1 VGEGGILSA
10 LRQGLPSPATAGPEP
25 GGEPFR
31 VLPLD
36 GLPWARFDV
45 LAASFTLNLLALVMP
60 IVILQTYDRI
70 VPNNSYETL
79 LLLVVFVA
87 GALIL
92 DAFLRLGRTYITGW
106 AAARFEHRLGCTM
119 AARLLSS
126 DLGAFERSAAGVHL
140 DRMTAIDRLRDFY
153 CGQSMLV
160 MVDLPFALLFLAL
173 IAYLAGALVLVP
185 LAVLIGFA
193 ILAWKLG
200 QHLRVAIENR
210 SEVDDRRYNFIIEL
224 LTGIHTVKALGMEA
238 QMVRRYERLQESSA
252 ASGIE
257 VNMLSG
263 RAQSLGALF
272 SNLTMVLTAGIGCL
286 WVING
291 ELTTGGLAASSLL
304 AGRSLQ
310 PLLRAMGLWTQFQ
323 NVQVARGR
331 VTEAMATP
339 TECRAALPALPPVKG
354 ALALKG
360 VRFAFDADGPELFTG
375 IDLAVPA
382 GAAIGIR
389 GANGIGKSTLL
400 RLIMRLYRPTG
411 GSITLDGYNLADY
424 DPLSIREQIVYLPQQ
439 SVLFQGTIMENLTGF
454 RGEEAIEPALEAAVK
469 LGLDSVIARL
479 PDGYQSRV
487 GESGAD
493 ALPGGIRQR
502 IAIAHALAR
511 KPRVVLFDEANSYL
525 DAAGD
530 AMLRGA
536 LEELKGNTTLVL
548 VSHRPSLLQLAD
560 EIYEIQDGQLVH
572 RASRALPK
580 PPEQHKAAAPV
591 TVAVRNSA

>member
-1 VGEGGILSA
+1 VGEGGILPGSKD
-10 LRQGLPSPATAGPEP
+10 QPTSPATAGPPP
-25 GGEPFR
+25 GGERFR

-70 VPNNSYETL
+70 VPNNSYDTL

-87 GALIL
+87 GALVL
-92 DAFLRLGRTYITGW
+92 DAFLRLGRTYVTGW
-106 AAARFEHRLGCTM
+106 AAARFEHRLGCSM
-119 AARLLSS
+119 VSRLLSA
-126 DLGAFERSAAGVHL
+126 DLASFERFASGVHL
-140 DRMTAIDRLRDFY
+140 DRMSAIDRLRDFY
-153 CGQSMLV
+153 CGQSILV

-185 LAVLIGFA
+185 FAVLVAFA
-193 ILAWKLG
+193 FLAWKLG
-200 QHLRVAIENR
+200 RNLRVAIENR

-323 NVQVARGR
+323 NVEVARGR

-339 TECRAALPALPPVKG
+339 QETPIELPALPPIEG
-354 ALALKG
+354 ALELKN
-360 VRFAFDADGPELFTG
+360 VHFAYDADRPELFSG
-375 IDLAVPA
+375 IDLKVPA
-382 GAAIGIR
+382 GGTIGIR

-400 RLIMRLYRPTG
+400 RLIMRLYVPTAG
-411 GSITLDGYNLADY
+411 RITLDGHDITDF
-424 DPLSIREQIVYLPQQ
+424 DPQSIREQVVYLPQQ
-439 SVLFQGTIMENLTGF
+439 SVLFQGTIMDNLTSF
-454 RGEEAIEPALEAAVK
+454 RGDEAIEPALEMAIK

-479 PDGYQSRV
+479 PDGYQSRI
-487 GESGAD
+487 GESGTD

-511 KPRVVLFDEANSYL
+511 KPKVVLFDEANSYL

-530 AMLRGA
+530 AMLRA
-536 LEELKGNTTLVL
+536 VLEEQKGRTTLVL

-560 EIYEIQDGQLVH
+560 DLYEIQEGRLVH
-572 RASRALPK
+572 RTARPRVKAPA
-580 PPEQHKAAAPV
+580 QHGPAPAAAP
-591 TVAVRNSA
+591 TRASA

>member
-1 VGEGGILSA
+1 M
-10 LRQGLPSPATAGPEP
+10 
-25 GGEPFR
+25 
-31 VLPLD
+31 LPLD

-70 VPNNSYETL
+70 VPNNSRETL
-79 LLLVVFVA
+79 FLLVVFVA
-87 GALIL
+87 GALVL
-92 DAFLRLGRTYITGW
+92 DAFLRLGRTHVTGW
-106 AAARFEHRLGCTM
+106 AAARFEHRLGCSM
-119 AARLLSS
+119 ARRLLSS
-126 DLGAFERSAAGVHL
+126 DLASFEHSAAGVHL

-153 CGQSMLV
+153 CGQSILV
-160 MVDLPFALLFLAL
+160 MVDLPFAFLFLGL
-173 IAYLAGALVLVP
+173 IAYLAGALALVP
-185 LAVLIGFA
+185 LAVLIAFA
-193 ILAWKLG
+193 FVAWKLG

-323 NVQVARGR
+323 NVEVARGR
-331 VTEAMATP
+331 VAEAMATP
-339 TECRAALPALPPVKG
+339 AETSAKLPELPPVE
-354 ALALKG
+354 G
-360 VRFAFDADGPELFTG
+360 VLQLQKVHFAYDTDGPELFRG
-375 IDLAVPA
+375 VDLSVPA
-382 GAAIGIR
+382 GAAVGIR

-400 RLIMRLYRPTG
+400 RLIMRLYTPTQG
-411 GSITLDGYNLADY
+411 RITLDGHDLTEF
-424 DPLSIREQIVYLPQQ
+424 DPASIREQIVYLPQQ
-439 SVLFQGTIMENLTGF
+439 SVLFQGTIMDNLTGF
-454 RGEEAIEPALEAAVK
+454 RGEEAIEPALEVAIK

-511 KPRVVLFDEANSYL
+511 NPKLVLFDEANSYL

-530 AMLRGA
+530 AMLRGV
-536 LEELKGNTTLVL
+536 LEEMKGRTTLVL

-560 EIYEIQDGQLVH
+560 ELYEINDGQLIQRVV
-572 RASRALPK
+572 RSRLK
-580 PPEQHKAAAPV
+580 PPAQHGAAPAA
-591 TVAVRNSA
+591 TRATTPGATPAATRIQA

>member
-1 VGEGGILSA
+1 M
-10 LRQGLPSPATAGPEP
+10 
-25 GGEPFR
+25 
-31 VLPLD
+31 LPLD

-70 VPNNSYETL
+70 VPNNSRETL
-79 LLLVVFVA
+79 FLLVVFVA
-87 GALIL
+87 GALVL
-92 DAFLRLGRTYITGW
+92 DAFLRLGRTHVTGW
-106 AAARFEHRLGCTM
+106 AAARFEHRLGCSM
-119 AARLLSS
+119 ARRLLSS
-126 DLGAFERSAAGVHL
+126 DLASFEHSAAGVHL

-153 CGQSMLV
+153 CGQSILV
-160 MVDLPFALLFLAL
+160 MVDLPFAFLFLGL
-173 IAYLAGALVLVP
+173 IAYLAGALALVP
-185 LAVLIGFA
+185 LAVLIAFA
-193 ILAWKLG
+193 FVAWKLG

-323 NVQVARGR
+323 NVEVARGR
-331 VTEAMATP
+331 VAEAMATP
-339 TECRAALPALPPVKG
+339 AETSAKLPELPPVE
-354 ALALKG
+354 G
-360 VRFAFDADGPELFTG
+360 VLQLQKVHFAYDTDGPELFRG
-375 IDLAVPA
+375 VDLSVPA
-382 GAAIGIR
+382 GAAVGIR

-400 RLIMRLYRPTG
+400 RLIMRLYTPTQG
-411 GSITLDGYNLADY
+411 RITLDGHDLTEF
-424 DPLSIREQIVYLPQQ
+424 DPASIREQIVYLPQQ
-439 SVLFQGTIMENLTGF
+439 SVLFQGTIMDNLTGF
-454 RGEEAIEPALEAAVK
+454 RGEEAIEPALEVAIK

-511 KPRVVLFDEANSYL
+511 NPKLVLFDEANSYL

-530 AMLRGA
+530 AMLRGV
-536 LEELKGNTTLVL
+536 LEEMKGRTTLVL

-560 EIYEIQDGQLVH
+560 ELYEINDGQLIQRVV
-572 RASRALPK
+572 RSRLK
-580 PPEQHKAAAPV
+580 PPAQHGAAPAATRATTPGATPAAARIQ
-591 TVAVRNSA
+591 A

>member
-1 VGEGGILSA
+1 
-10 LRQGLPSPATAGPEP
+10 
-25 GGEPFR
+25 

-70 VPNNSYETL
+70 VPNNSRETL
-79 LLLVVFVA
+79 FLLVVFVA
-87 GALIL
+87 GALVL
-92 DAFLRLGRTYITGW
+92 DAFLRLGRTHVTGW
-106 AAARFEHRLGCTM
+106 AAARFEHRLGCSM
-119 AARLLSS
+119 ARRLLSS
-126 DLGAFERSAAGVHL
+126 DLASFEHSAAGVHL

-153 CGQSMLV
+153 CGQSILV
-160 MVDLPFALLFLAL
+160 MVDLPFAFLFLGL
-173 IAYLAGALVLVP
+173 IAYLAGALALVP
-185 LAVLIGFA
+185 LAVLIAFA
-193 ILAWKLG
+193 FVAWKLG

-323 NVQVARGR
+323 NVEVARGR
-331 VTEAMATP
+331 VAEAMATP
-339 TECRAALPALPPVKG
+339 AETSAKLPELPPVE
-354 ALALKG
+354 G
-360 VRFAFDADGPELFTG
+360 VLQLQKVHFAYDTDGPELFRG
-375 IDLAVPA
+375 VDLSVPA
-382 GAAIGIR
+382 GAAVGIR

-400 RLIMRLYRPTG
+400 RLIMRLYTPTQG
-411 GSITLDGYNLADY
+411 RITLDGHDLTEF
-424 DPLSIREQIVYLPQQ
+424 DPASIREQIVYLPQQ
-439 SVLFQGTIMENLTGF
+439 SVLFQGTIMDNLTGF
-454 RGEEAIEPALEAAVK
+454 RGEEAIEPALEVAIK

-511 KPRVVLFDEANSYL
+511 NPKLVLFDEANSYL

-530 AMLRGA
+530 AMLRGV
-536 LEELKGNTTLVL
+536 LEEMKGRTTLVL

-560 EIYEIQDGQLVH
+560 ELYEINDGQLIQRVV
-572 RASRALPK
+572 RSRLK
-580 PPEQHKAAAPV
+580 PPAQHGAAPAA
-591 TVAVRNSA
+591 TRATTPGATPAATRIQA

>member
-1 VGEGGILSA
+1 
-10 LRQGLPSPATAGPEP
+10 
-25 GGEPFR
+25 

-70 VPNNSYETL
+70 VPNNSRDTL

-87 GALIL
+87 GALVL
-92 DAFLRLGRTYITGW
+92 DAFLRLGRTYVTGW
-106 AAARFEHRLGCTM
+106 AAARFEHRLGCSM
-119 AARLLSS
+119 ARRLLSA
-126 DLGAFERSAAGVHL
+126 DLASFEHSAAGVHL

-153 CGQSMLV
+153 CGQSILV
-160 MVDLPFALLFLAL
+160 MVDLPFAFLFLGL
-173 IAYLAGALVLVP
+173 IAYLAGALALVP
-185 LAVLIGFA
+185 LGVLIAFA
-193 ILAWKLG
+193 VLAWKLG

-323 NVQVARGR
+323 NVEVARGR
-331 VTEAMATP
+331 VAEAMATP
-339 TECRAALPALPPVKG
+339 AEAPANLPALPPVDG
-354 ALALKG
+354 ALQLQK
-360 VRFAFDADGPELFTG
+360 VHFAYDADGPDLFRG
-375 IDLAVPA
+375 VDLSVPA
-382 GAAIGIR
+382 GGAVGIR

-400 RLIMRLYRPTG
+400 RLIMRLYLPTQG
-411 GSITLDGYNLADY
+411 RITIDGHDLTEF
-424 DPLSIREQIVYLPQQ
+424 DPASIREQVVYLPQQ
-439 SVLFQGTIMENLTGF
+439 SVLFQGTIMDNLTGF
-454 RGEEAIEPALEAAVK
+454 RGDEAIEPALDMAIK

-511 KPRVVLFDEANSYL
+511 NPKVVLFDEANSYL

-530 AMLRGA
+530 AMLRGV
-536 LEELKGNTTLVL
+536 LEEMKGRTTLVL

-560 EIYEIQDGQLVH
+560 ELYEIKDGQLIQRVA
-572 RASRALPK
+572 RSRPK
-580 PPEQHKAAAPV
+580 PPAQHGPATAATPAATKVP
-591 TVAVRNSA
+591 A

>member
-1 VGEGGILSA
+1 M
-10 LRQGLPSPATAGPEP
+10 
-25 GGEPFR
+25 
-31 VLPLD
+31 LPLD
-36 GLPWARFDV
+36 GLPWARLDV

-70 VPNNSYETL
+70 VPNNSRETL
-79 LLLVVFVA
+79 FLLVVFVA
-87 GALIL
+87 GALVL
-92 DAFLRLGRTYITGW
+92 DAFLRLGRTYVTGW
-106 AAARFEHRLGCTM
+106 AAARFEHRLGCSM
-119 AARLLSS
+119 ARRLLSS
-126 DLGAFERSAAGVHL
+126 DLASFERSAAGVHL

-153 CGQSMLV
+153 CGQSILV
-160 MVDLPFALLFLAL
+160 MVDLPFAFLFLGL
-173 IAYLAGALVLVP
+173 IAYLAGALALVP
-185 LAVLIGFA
+185 LGVLIAFA
-193 ILAWKLG
+193 FVAWKLG

-323 NVQVARGR
+323 NVEVARGR
-331 VTEAMATP
+331 VAEAMETPVEAPAT
-339 TECRAALPALPPVKG
+339 LPALPPVEG
-354 ALALKG
+354 ALQLHK
-360 VRFAFDADGPELFTG
+360 VHFSYDADGPELFRG
-375 IDLAVPA
+375 VDLSVPA
-382 GAAIGIR
+382 GAAVGIR

-400 RLIMRLYRPTG
+400 RLIMRLYTPTQG
-411 GSITLDGYNLADY
+411 RITLDGHDLTEF
-424 DPLSIREQIVYLPQQ
+424 DPASIREQIVYLPQQ
-439 SVLFQGTIMENLTGF
+439 SVLFQGTIMDNLTGF
-454 RGEEAIEPALEAAVK
+454 RGEEAIEPALEVAIK

-502 IAIAHALAR
+502 IAVAHALAR
-511 KPRVVLFDEANSYL
+511 NPKVVLFDEANSYL

-530 AMLRGA
+530 AMLRGV
-536 LEELKGNTTLVL
+536 LEEMKGRTTLVL

-560 EIYEIQDGQLVH
+560 ELYEIKDGQLIQRVA
-572 RASRALPK
+572 RSRPK
-580 PPEQHKAAAPV
+580 PPAQHGPAPAATRATTPGA
-591 TVAVRNSA
+591 TPAATRIPA

>member
-1 VGEGGILSA
+1 
-10 LRQGLPSPATAGPEP
+10 
-25 GGEPFR
+25 

-70 VPNNSYETL
+70 VPNNSRETL
-79 LLLVVFVA
+79 FLLVVFVA
-87 GALIL
+87 GALVL
-92 DAFLRLGRTYITGW
+92 DAFLRLGRTHVTGW
-106 AAARFEHRLGCTM
+106 AAARFEHRLGCSM
-119 AARLLSS
+119 ARRLLSS
-126 DLGAFERSAAGVHL
+126 DLASFEHSAAGVHL

-153 CGQSMLV
+153 CGQSILV
-160 MVDLPFALLFLAL
+160 MVDLPFAFLFLGL
-173 IAYLAGALVLVP
+173 IAYLAGALALVP
-185 LAVLIGFA
+185 LAVLIAFA
-193 ILAWKLG
+193 FVAWKLG

-323 NVQVARGR
+323 NVEVARGR
-331 VTEAMATP
+331 VAEAMATP
-339 TECRAALPALPPVKG
+339 AETSAKLPELPPVE
-354 ALALKG
+354 G
-360 VRFAFDADGPELFTG
+360 VLQLQKVHFAYDTDGPELFRG
-375 IDLAVPA
+375 VDLSVPA
-382 GAAIGIR
+382 GAAVGIR

-400 RLIMRLYRPTG
+400 RLIMRLYTPTQG
-411 GSITLDGYNLADY
+411 RITLDGHDLTEF
-424 DPLSIREQIVYLPQQ
+424 DPASIREQIVYLPQQ
-439 SVLFQGTIMENLTGF
+439 SVLFQGTIMDNLTGF
-454 RGEEAIEPALEAAVK
+454 RGEEAIEPALEVAIK

-511 KPRVVLFDEANSYL
+511 NPKLVLFDEANSYL

-530 AMLRGA
+530 AMLRGV
-536 LEELKGNTTLVL
+536 LEEMKGRTTLVL

-560 EIYEIQDGQLVH
+560 ELYEINDGQLIQRVV
-572 RASRALPK
+572 RSRLK
-580 PPEQHKAAAPV
+580 PPAQHGAAPAATRATTPGATPAAARIQ
-591 TVAVRNSA
+591 A

>member
-1 VGEGGILSA
+1 MPTA
-10 LRQGLPSPATAGPEP
+10 ATAGSTA

-36 GLPWARFDV
+36 GLRWARIDV
-45 LAASFTLNLLALVMP
+45 LASSFTLNVLALVMP

-70 VPNNSYETL
+70 VPNNSLETL

-87 GALIL
+87 GSLVL
-92 DAFLRLGRTYITGW
+92 DALLRLGRTYVTGW
-106 AAARFEHRLGCTM
+106 AAARFEHRLGCSM
-119 AARLLSS
+119 ASRLLSA
-126 DLGAFERSAAGVHL
+126 DLVAFERSAPGVHL

-153 CGQSMLV
+153 CGQSILV
-160 MVDLPFALLFLAL
+160 MVDLPFAILFLGL
-173 IAYLAGALVLVP
+173 IAYLAGTLVLVP
-185 LAVLIGFA
+185 VAILVGFSL
-193 ILAWKLG
+193 LAWKLG
-200 QHLRVAIENR
+200 RRLRAAIENR

-252 ASGIE
+252 GSGIE
-257 VNMLSG
+257 VNKLSG

-272 SNLTMVLTAGIGCL
+272 SNLTIVLTAGVGSI

-323 NVQVARGR
+323 NVEVARGR
-331 VTEAMATP
+331 VEEAMATP
-339 TECRAALPALPPVKG
+339 AEAPANLPVLPPVKG
-354 ALALKG
+354 ALKLEG
-360 VRFAFDADGPELFTG
+360 VHFAYDADGPEIFSG
-375 IDLAVPA
+375 VDLTVPA

-400 RLIMRLYRPTG
+400 RLMLRLYNPTEG
-411 GSITLDGYNLADY
+411 RISVDGHDLAAF
-424 DPLSIREQIVYLPQQ
+424 DPHSIREQVVYLPQQ
-439 SVLFQGTIMENLTGF
+439 SVLFQGTIMDNLTGF
-454 RGEEAIEPALEAAVK
+454 RGEEAIEPALDIAVQ

-502 IAIAHALAR
+502 IAIAHAIAR
-511 KPRVVLFDEANSYL
+511 KPKVLLFDEANSYL
-525 DAAGD
+525 DASGD
-530 AMLRGA
+530 AMLRA
-536 LEELKGNTTLVL
+536 LLETLKGQMTLVL
-548 VSHRPSLLQLAD
+548 VSHRPSLLQLA
-560 EIYEIQDGQLVH
+560 EELYEIRDGVLVH
-572 RASRALPK
+572 RTARARPK
-580 PPEQHKAAAPV
+580 APAQHGSAPAGTARV
-591 TVAVRNSA
+591 SA

>member
-1 VGEGGILSA
+1 
-10 LRQGLPSPATAGPEP
+10 
-25 GGEPFR
+25 

-36 GLPWARFDV
+36 GLRWARLDV
-45 LAASFTLNLLALVMP
+45 LASSFTLNLLALVMP

-70 VPNNSYETL
+70 VPNNSHETL

-87 GALIL
+87 GALVL
-92 DAFLRLGRTYITGW
+92 DALLRLGRTYVTGW
-106 AAARFEHRLGCTM
+106 AAARFEHRLGCSM
-119 AARLLSS
+119 ASRLLSA
-126 DLGAFERSAAGVHL
+126 DLAAFERSAPGVHL

-153 CGQSMLV
+153 CGQSILV
-160 MVDLPFALLFLAL
+160 MVDLPFAILFLGL
-173 IAYLAGALVLVP
+173 IAYLAGLLVLVP
-185 LAVLIGFA
+185 VAILLAFSL
-193 ILAWKLG
+193 LAWKLG
-200 QHLRVAIENR
+200 RRLRAAIEDR

-252 ASGIE
+252 GSGIE
-257 VNMLSG
+257 VNKLSG

-272 SNLTMVLTAGIGCL
+272 SNLTMVLTAGVGSL

-323 NVQVARGR
+323 NVEVARGR
-331 VTEAMATP
+331 VEEAMATP
-339 TECRAALPALPPVKG
+339 AETSADLPALPPGKG
-354 ALALKG
+354 ALELEG
-360 VRFAFDADGPELFTG
+360 VRFAYDADGPEIFSG
-375 IDLAVPA
+375 VDLAVPA
-382 GAAIGIR
+382 GAAVGIR

-400 RLIMRLYRPTG
+400 RLILRLYNPTEG
-411 GSITLDGYNLADY
+411 RVCLDGHDLAKF
-424 DPLSIREQIVYLPQQ
+424 DPHSIREQIVYLPQQ

-454 RGEEAIEPALEAAVK
+454 RGEEAIEPALEVAVK

-502 IAIAHALAR
+502 IAIAHAIAR
-511 KPRVVLFDEANSYL
+511 DPKVLLFDEANSYL
-525 DAAGD
+525 DASGD
-530 AMLRGA
+530 AMLRA
-536 LEELKGNTTLVL
+536 LLETLKGRTTLVL

-560 EIYEIQDGQLVH
+560 ELYEIKDGVFVH
-572 RASRALPK
+572 RSARARPK
-580 PPEQHKAAAPV
+580 APAQHGAAPAN
-591 TVAVRNSA
+591 TAAKASA

>member
-1 VGEGGILSA
+1 MGEGGTLSRFDHGKTT
-10 LRQGLPSPATAGPEP
+10 LTTAGLGP

-70 VPNNSYETL
+70 VPNNSHETL

-87 GALIL
+87 AALVL
-92 DAFLRLGRTYITGW
+92 DAFLRLGRTYVTGW
-106 AAARFEHRLGCTM
+106 AAARFEHRLGCSM
-119 AARLLSS
+119 AGRLLSS
-126 DLGAFERSAAGVHL
+126 DLAAFERSAAGVHL

-153 CGQSMLV
+153 CGQSLLV
-160 MVDLPFALLFLAL
+160 LVDLPFALLFLAL
-173 IAYLAGALVLVP
+173 IAYLAGAVVLIPLTVLV
-185 LAVLIGFA
+185 AFA
-193 ILAWKLG
+193 LLAWKLG

-323 NVQVARGR
+323 NVEVARGR
-331 VTEAMATP
+331 VAEAMATP
-339 TECRAALPALPPVKG
+339 AEAPANLPALPPVKG
-354 ALALKG
+354 AVTLKG
-360 VRFAFDADGPELFTG
+360 VHFAYDDDGPELFSG
-375 IDLAVPA
+375 VELSVPA
-382 GAAIGIR
+382 GATVGIR

-400 RLIMRLYRPTG
+400 RLMMRLYMPTG
-411 GSITLDGYNLADY
+411 GRITIDGHDLAEF
-424 DPLSIREQIVYLPQQ
+424 DPASIREQIVYLPQQ
-439 SVLFQGTIMENLTGF
+439 SMLFQGTIMDNLTGF
-454 RGEEAIEPALEAAVK
+454 RGEEAIEPALEFAIK

-493 ALPGGIRQR
+493 VLPGGIRQR
-502 IAIAHALAR
+502 IAVAHALAR
-511 KPRVVLFDEANSYL
+511 RPKVLLFDEANSYL

-530 AMLRGA
+530 AMLRGV
-536 LEELKGNTTLVL
+536 LEEMKGQTTLIV

-560 EIYEIQDGQLVH
+560 ELYEIKDGKLVH
-572 RASRALPK
+572 RAARARLT
-580 PPEQHKAAAPV
+580 PPAQHGPAPAATRA
-591 TVAVRNSA
+591 SA

>member
-1 VGEGGILSA
+1 
-10 LRQGLPSPATAGPEP
+10 
-25 GGEPFR
+25 

-36 GLPWARFDV
+36 GLPWARLDV

-70 VPNNSYETL
+70 VPNNSRETL
-79 LLLVVFVA
+79 FLLVVFVA
-87 GALIL
+87 GALVL
-92 DAFLRLGRTYITGW
+92 DAFLRLGRTYVTGW
-106 AAARFEHRLGCTM
+106 AAARFEHRLGCSM
-119 AARLLSS
+119 ARRLLSS
-126 DLGAFERSAAGVHL
+126 DLASFERSAAGVHL

-153 CGQSMLV
+153 CGQSILV
-160 MVDLPFALLFLAL
+160 MVDLPFAFLFLGL
-173 IAYLAGALVLVP
+173 IAYLAGALALVP
-185 LAVLIGFA
+185 LGVLIAFA
-193 ILAWKLG
+193 FVAWKLG

-323 NVQVARGR
+323 NVEVARGR
-331 VTEAMATP
+331 VAEAMETPVEAPAT
-339 TECRAALPALPPVKG
+339 LPALPPVEG
-354 ALALKG
+354 ALQLHK
-360 VRFAFDADGPELFTG
+360 VHFAYDADGPELFRG
-375 IDLAVPA
+375 VDLSVPA
-382 GAAIGIR
+382 GAAVGIH

-400 RLIMRLYRPTG
+400 RLIMRLYTPTQG
-411 GSITLDGYNLADY
+411 RITLDGHDLTEF
-424 DPLSIREQIVYLPQQ
+424 DPASIREQIVYLPQQ
-439 SVLFQGTIMENLTGF
+439 SVLFQGTIMDNLTGF
-454 RGEEAIEPALEAAVK
+454 RGEEAIEPALEVAIK

-502 IAIAHALAR
+502 IAVAHALAR
-511 KPRVVLFDEANSYL
+511 NPKVVLFDEANSYL

-530 AMLRGA
+530 AMLRGV
-536 LEELKGNTTLVL
+536 LEEMKGRTTLVL

-560 EIYEIQDGQLVH
+560 ELYEIKDGQLVQ
-572 RASRALPK
+572 RVSRARPK
-580 PPEQHKAAAPV
+580 PPAQHEPAPATTQAV
-591 TVAVRNSA
+591 TLAVTPASTKVSA

>member
-1 VGEGGILSA
+1 
-10 LRQGLPSPATAGPEP
+10 
-25 GGEPFR
+25 

-70 VPNNSYETL
+70 VPNNSRDTL

-87 GALIL
+87 GALVL
-92 DAFLRLGRTYITGW
+92 DAFLRLGRTYVTGW
-106 AAARFEHRLGCTM
+106 AAARFEHRLGCSM
-119 AARLLSS
+119 ARRLLSA
-126 DLGAFERSAAGVHL
+126 DLASFEHSAAGVHL

-153 CGQSMLV
+153 CGQSILV
-160 MVDLPFALLFLAL
+160 MVDLPFAFLFLGL
-173 IAYLAGALVLVP
+173 IAYLAGALALVP
-185 LAVLIGFA
+185 LGVLIAFA
-193 ILAWKLG
+193 VLAWKLG

-323 NVQVARGR
+323 NVEVARGR
-331 VTEAMATP
+331 VAEAMATP
-339 TECRAALPALPPVKG
+339 AEAPANLPALTPVDG
-354 ALALKG
+354 ALQLQK
-360 VRFAFDADGPELFTG
+360 VHFAYDADGPDLFRG
-375 IDLAVPA
+375 VDLSVPA
-382 GAAIGIR
+382 GGAVGIR

-400 RLIMRLYRPTG
+400 RLIMRLYLPTQG
-411 GSITLDGYNLADY
+411 RITIDGHDLTEF
-424 DPLSIREQIVYLPQQ
+424 DPASIREQVVYLPQQ
-439 SVLFQGTIMENLTGF
+439 SVLFQGTIMDNLTGF
-454 RGEEAIEPALEAAVK
+454 RGDEAIEPALDMATK

-511 KPRVVLFDEANSYL
+511 NPKVVLFDEANSYL

-530 AMLRGA
+530 AMLRGV
-536 LEELKGNTTLVL
+536 LEEMKGRTTLVL

-560 EIYEIQDGQLVH
+560 ELYEIKDGQLIQRVA
-572 RASRALPK
+572 RSRPK
-580 PPEQHKAAAPV
+580 PPAQHGPATAATPAATKVP
-591 TVAVRNSA
+591 A

>member
-1 VGEGGILSA
+1 
-10 LRQGLPSPATAGPEP
+10 
-25 GGEPFR
+25 

-70 VPNNSYETL
+70 VPNNSYGTL

-87 GALIL
+87 GALVL
-92 DAFLRLGRTYITGW
+92 DAFLRLGRTYVTGW
-106 AAARFEHRLGCTM
+106 AAARFEHRLGCSM
-119 AARLLSS
+119 ARRLLTA
-126 DLGAFERSAAGVHL
+126 DLTAFERDAAGVHL

-153 CGQSMLV
+153 CGQSILV

-185 LAVLIGFA
+185 FAVLIGFA
-193 ILAWKLG
+193 VLAWKLG
-200 QHLRVAIENR
+200 RHLRVAIENR
-210 SEVDDRRYNFIIEL
+210 AEVDDRRYNFIIEL

-272 SNLTMVLTAGIGCL
+272 SNLTIVLTAGVGSL

-323 NVQVARGR
+323 NVEVARGR
-331 VTEAMATP
+331 VAEAMATQAEAP
-339 TECRAALPALPPVKG
+339 ANLPALPPITG
-354 ALALKG
+354 ALRLEG
-360 VRFAFDADGPELFTG
+360 VHFAYDEDGPELFSG
-375 IDLAVPA
+375 VDLNVPA
-382 GAAIGIR
+382 GGVVGIR

-400 RLIMRLYRPTG
+400 RLIIRLYTPTAG
-411 GSITLDGYNLADY
+411 RITLDGHDISQF
-424 DPLSIREQIVYLPQQ
+424 DPASIRDQVVYLPQQ
-439 SVLFQGTIMENLTGF
+439 SMLFQGTIMDNLTGF
-454 RGEEAIEPALEAAVK
+454 RGDEAIEPALEVAVK

-502 IAIAHALAR
+502 VAITHAIAR
-511 KPRVVLFDEANSYL
+511 RPRLVLFDEANSYL

-530 AMLRGA
+530 AMLRA
-536 LEELKGNTTLVL
+536 VLEELKGNTTLVI

-560 EIYEIQDGQLVH
+560 ELYEIKDGRLIHHVA
-572 RASRALPK
+572 RARPK
-580 PPEQHKAAAPV
+580 PPPQHGAAPAAA
-591 TVAVRNSA
+591 TTRASA

>member
-1 VGEGGILSA
+1 V
-10 LRQGLPSPATAGPEP
+10 
-25 GGEPFR
+25 F
-31 VLPLD
+31 PLD

-87 GALIL
+87 GALAL
-92 DAFLRLGRTYITGW
+92 DAFLRLGRTYVTGW
-106 AAARFEHRLGCTM
+106 AAARFEHRLGCSM
-119 AARLLSS
+119 ANRLLSA
-126 DLGAFERSAAGVHL
+126 DLAAFERSAAGVHL
-140 DRMTAIDRLRDFY
+140 DRMTAVDRLRDFY
-153 CGQSMLV
+153 CGQSLLV
-160 MVDLPFALLFLAL
+160 MVDLPFALLFLGL

-185 LAVLIGFA
+185 IAVLIGFSL
-193 ILAWKLG
+193 LAWKLG
-200 QHLRVAIENR
+200 QRLRVAIENR

-257 VNMLSG
+257 VNLLSG

-272 SNLTMVLTAGIGCL
+272 SNLTMVTTAGVGCL

-323 NVQVARGR
+323 NVEVARHR

-339 TECRAALPALPPVKG
+339 AEARADLPELPPIAGALRLENVHFAYDSDGPAL
-354 ALALKG
+354 
-360 VRFAFDADGPELFTG
+360 FSG
-375 IDLAVPA
+375 IDLSVPA
-382 GAAIGIR
+382 GAAVGIR

-400 RLIMRLYRPTG
+400 RLMMRLYTPTEG
-411 GSITLDGYNLADY
+411 RITIDGHDLSEF
-424 DPLSIREQIVYLPQQ
+424 DPASIREQVAYLPQQ
-439 SVLFQGTIMENLTGF
+439 SVLFQGTVMDNLTGF
-454 RGEEAIEPALEAAVK
+454 RGEEAIEDALDVAIK

-493 ALPGGIRQR
+493 VLPGGIRQR

-511 KPRVVLFDEANSYL
+511 RPKVLLFDEANSYL

-530 AMLRGA
+530 AMLRTV
-536 LEELKGNTTLVL
+536 LEELKGRTTLVL

-560 EIYEIQDGQLVH
+560 ELYEIKDGILVH
-572 RASRALPK
+572 RAARARLK
-580 PPEQHKAAAPV
+580 PPPQHGDTPAQTASAGTP
-591 TVAVRNSA
+591 ASNSRVSA